1 MGQQSQEKAP
11 LFKKVYDYDQAVKEI
26 NELFDKK
33 KILPRRREA
42 LVAAVESVAE
52 AMQYGYVGIAE
63 DGTITQTFIE
73 PVENVDKL
81 VYKPHVVAGTMNKEL
96 NMIKVYTQTNVSLA
110 YISMYTDRPASQINR
125 LEPADRNIA
134 DSIAFFFQ

>member
-1 MGQQSQEKAP
+1 MDTTTKE
-11 LFKKVYDYDQAVKEI
+11 LFKKVYDFEQAVKEI
-26 NELFDKK
+26 HELLDKK
-33 KILPRRREA
+33 KVLPRRREA
-42 LVAAVESVAE
+42 LSAAIDTVAE
-52 AMQYGYVGIAE
+52 AMQFGYVGIAE

-81 VYKPHVVAGTMNKEL
+81 VYKPHVAAATMNKEL
-96 NMIKVYTQTNVSLA
+96 NNIKIYTQTNVSLA

>member
-1 MGQQSQEKAP
+1 MDTTTKKEV
-11 LFKKVYDYDQAVKEI
+11 FKKVYDFEQAVSDI
-26 NELFDKK
+26 HDLLDKK
-33 KILPRRREA
+33 KVLPRRREA
-42 LVAAVESVAE
+42 LSAAIDAVAE
-52 AMQYGYVGIAE
+52 AMQFGYVGISE

-81 VYKPHVVAGTMNKEL
+81 VYKPHVTAATMNKEL
-96 NMIKVYTQTNVSLA
+96 NSIKIYTQTNVSLA